1 MQITCTNLSFSY
13 PEQATTLFD
22 GVTFSISD
30 GSRLGIIGPNGSGK
44 STLLDLLVGRLQPV
58 AGTISRSV
66 PAPLIA
72 LITMDEGSE
81 QLVTANALAVR
92 DPGLA
97 HTWEAMQADD
107 AGDSALEAAAAFASA
122 DGYADL
128 AETQRALAQAG
139 IAERLW
145 GHTVASLSVGERL
158 WLRVAEATLA
168 GADLLLLD
176 EPTSH
181 LDIQKRA
188 ELAVTL
194 QELDRPYV
202 VVSHDRHF
210 LDLVCTQV
218 LELSHGHSRLYAG
231 GYTSYVA
238 AVRAEEEHDQ
248 DVYDTQ
254 TRKVRQLKKAIGAS
268 KQHAANIE
276 LLAHKSSFMGKPH
289 YSAIAAR
296 MEKRAKA
303 MRRQLERSLA
313 EAQAA
318 KPFIEKKRTFA
329 IDGTTHGGI
338 LASLAAVSAIA
349 GGRTLFDNLSLTI
362 HGGEHWC
369 ILGPNGAGKSTL
381 LSILLGKRQPNSGT
395 ASMSPSIKVGYVPQ
409 QITLAHGDELP
420 MDLVRSSSGLSREDA
435 RVLLGTLGI
444 EDDQVFLPISQLSA
458 GQQKR
463 AFIAQIVAG
472 APDLLVIDELEGNL
486 AIDAVVQLERALSEF
501 GGALIM
507 VTHDIAL
514 AQAVGEQ
521 FVTLDGKGGW
531 SLENVFSDS
540 ESSSTHNLR

>member
-44 STLLDLLVGRLQPV
+44 STLLGLLTGRLQPV

-81 QLVTANALAVR
+81 RQVVASALAVR
-92 DPGLA
+92 DPRLA
-97 HTWEAMQADD
+97 HTWEAMQV
-107 AGDSALEAAAAFASA
+107 GTGSDSALEAAAAFAAA
-122 DGYADL
+122 DGYAVL
-128 AETQRALAQAG
+128 AETQRTLAQAG

-145 GHTVASLSVGERL
+145 RHTVTSLSVGERL

-188 ELAVTL
+188 ELAVIL
-194 QELDRPYV
+194 QELDQPYV

-218 LELSHGHSRLYAG
+218 LELTHGHSRLYAG
-231 GYTSYVA
+231 GYSSYITTA
-238 AVRAEEEHDQ
+238 RAEEEHDQ

-254 TRKVRQLKKAIGAS
+254 TRKVRQLTRAIGRVKGQAGS
-268 KQHAANIE
+268 IE
-276 LLAHKSSFMGKPH
+276 NLAYKSSSGFFSHK
-289 YSAIAAR
+289 AAK

-303 MRRQLERSLA
+303 MRTQLERSLA
-313 EAQAA
+313 EAQSA
-318 KPFIEKKRTFA
+318 KPFIEKKRAFA

-338 LASLAAVSAIA
+338 LASLASVSAIT
-349 GGRTLFDNLSLTI
+349 GDRTLFSNLSLTVR
-362 HGGEHWC
+362 GGEHWC

-381 LSILLGKRQPNSGT
+381 LSILLGKRQPDSG
-395 ASMSPSIKVGYVPQ
+395 AVSMSPSIKVGYVPQ
-409 QITLAHGDELP
+409 QVVLAHGDELP
-420 MDLVRSSSGLSREDA
+420 IDLVRSASGLTREDA

-444 EDDQVFLPISQLSA
+444 EDDQVFQPVSQLSA

-463 AFIAQIVAG
+463 AFIARIVAG

-501 GGALIM
+501 GGALVM

-521 FVTLDGKGGW
+521 FLTLDGTGGW
-531 SLENVFSDS
+531 SMENVFADS

>member
-1 MQITCTNLSFSY
+1 MNTEEHMQITCTNLSFSY

-44 STLLDLLVGRLQPV
+44 STLLGLLTGRLQPV

-66 PAPLIA
+66 PAPVIA
-72 LITMDEGSE
+72 LVTMDEGSE
-81 QLVTANALAVR
+81 QLVVASALAVLGPR
-92 DPGLA
+92 LA
-97 HTWEAMQADD
+97 RAWEVMQAD
-107 AGDSALEAAAAFASA
+107 AGSDGALAAAAAFASA
-122 DGYADL
+122 DGYALL

-139 IAERLW
+139 ITEQLW
-145 GHTVASLSVGERL
+145 DHTVASLSVGERL
-158 WLRVAEATLA
+158 WLRVAEAALA

-218 LELSHGHSRLYAG
+218 LELVHGHSRLYAG

-238 AVRAEEEHDQ
+238 TIKAEEEHDR

-254 TRKVRQLKKAIGAS
+254 TRKVRQLKKAIGRVKGQAGD
-268 KQHAANIE
+268 IE
-276 LLAHKSSFMGKPH
+276 ALAYKSSSGYFSHK
-289 YSAIAAR
+289 AAR

-303 MRRQLERSLA
+303 MRTQLERSLA
-313 EAQAA
+313 EARAA
-318 KPFIEKKRTFA
+318 KPFIEKKRVFA
-329 IDGTTHGGI
+329 IDGIVHGGI
-338 LASLAAVSAIA
+338 LASLESVSAVM
-349 GGRTLFDNLSLTI
+349 GERTLFHDLSITI
-362 HGGEHWC
+362 RGGEHWC

-381 LSILLGKRQPNSGT
+381 LNILLGERLPDAGAAT
-395 ASMSPSIKVGYVPQ
+395 VSPSVKVGFVPQ
-409 QITLAHGDELP
+409 QVIVAHGGDLP
-420 MDLVRSSSGLSREDA
+420 IDLVRSSSGLTNEDA
-435 RVLLGTLGI
+435 RILLGTLGI
-444 EDDQVFLPISQLSA
+444 EDDQVFQPVSLLSA

-463 AFIAQIVAG
+463 VFIAQIVAG

-486 AIDAVVQLERALSEF
+486 AIDAVVQLERALSAF
-501 GGALIM
+501 SGALIM
-507 VTHDIAL
+507 VTHDVTL

-521 FVTLDGKGGW
+521 FVTLDGRGGW
-531 SLENVFSDS
+531 SRENLFVD
-540 ESSSTHNLR
+540 RAQ